1 MTSACCWRVHVR
13 SHQKTV
19 EEDVKKHPQ
28 TADDEV
34 EQVVEELKVQHHDFV
49 ASCKSSSVPD
59 ETYQE
64 DYFVTHLEDMVT
76 SWCGHNIYNVY
87 CQLCCSK
94 KKKKRMWQ
102 KWTSALQFSVPEE
115 PATSVR
121 SPLVNVFI
129 PHRFFFFFLK
139 VKNHTVTINVRH
151 RKRWLKEGEKERS
164 STVHL
169 CKVIKQ
175 KSNMTETETV
185 PETKLKFTQC
195 LLTNTGFEMS
205 QTHGDSR
212 RSFYSS
218 MLEWADQ

>member
-1 MTSACCWRVHVR
+1 MMWAQHLQRLLS
-13 SHQKTV
+13 TV
-19 EEDVKKHPQ
+19 LFQ
-28 TADDEV
+28 
-34 EQVVEELKVQHHDFV
+34 
-49 ASCKSSSVPD
+49 
-59 ETYQE
+59 
-64 DYFVTHLEDMVT
+64 
-76 SWCGHNIYNVY
+76 
-87 CQLCCSK
+87 K
-94 KKKKRMWQ
+94 KKKKGCGR
-102 KWTSALQFSVPEE
+102 SE
-115 PATSVR
+115 PLHCSSLYQR
-121 SPLVNVFI
+121 NRRRQSG
-129 PHRFFFFFLK
+129 PHLWMCSYHIGFLFFFLK
-139 VKNHTVTINVRH
+139 VKNHTVTIDVRH